1 MTRPDPAAAR
11 AFIQAN
17 VQPDTAALEDAV
29 AGLVADAYASGSLA
43 LAQQKGINALPIVA
57 TAYGPAADLASYWDS
72 WTPGSADAAALLDN
86 GGLADLLAQADITIK
101 GIAGTTLDRLGTLL
115 ANGAAA
121 GDSVETISRSLMDL
135 LDDPVRAMTIA
146 NTEVARAVST
156 ASLDTYGANGIEQ
169 WDWVLSPGACDECVD
184 MEGDNPHPLDDDH
197 PPLHPNCRCAAAP
210 VLPEA
215 LAGQSLDDLSAEG
228 YDTSDF
234 EDQPEE

>member
-1 MTRPDPAAAR
+1 MPRADTGAAR

-17 VQPDTAALEDAV
+17 VEPDTAALEDAI
-29 AGLVADAYASGSLA
+29 AQLVADAYASGSLA
-43 LAQQKGINALPIVA
+43 LAQQQGVDPLPIVA
-57 TAYGPAADLASYWDS
+57 TAYGPASLASYWDS
-72 WTPGSADAAALLDN
+72 WTPGSADAAALLDD
-86 GGLADLLAQADITIK
+86 GGLADLLAQAGITIQD
-101 GIAGTTLDRLGTLL
+101 IAGTTLDRLGTLL

-156 ASLDTYGANGIEQ
+156 ASLDTYAENGIEQ
-169 WDWVLSPGACDECVD
+169 WDWVLSPGACDECED
-184 MEGDNPHPLDDDH
+184 MESDNPHDLSDDH